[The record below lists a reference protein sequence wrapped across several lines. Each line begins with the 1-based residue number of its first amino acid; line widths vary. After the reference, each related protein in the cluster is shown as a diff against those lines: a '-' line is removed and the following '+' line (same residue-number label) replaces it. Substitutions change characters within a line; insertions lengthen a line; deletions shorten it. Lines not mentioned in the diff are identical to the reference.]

1 MYQITLRAI
10 AELSGFD
17 IRQETKAHS
26 SFSDSL
32 NILENGMSGNMIDN
46 PGNFGNRLLN

>member
-26 SFSDSL
+26 SFL
-32 NILENGMSGNMIDN
+32 VLENGMSGNMIDN